1 MLMIYW
7 IVILKRERKK
17 EIEEIE
23 ELEDFLSEEKMFKKD
38 LD

>member
-7 IVILKRERKK
+7 IVILKRENKK

>member
-7 IVILKRERKK
+7 IVILKRESKI

>member
-7 IVILKRERKK
+7 IVILKRESKK

>member
-7 IVILKRERKK
+7 IVILKRESKK
-17 EIEEIE
+17 EIEEFE
-23 ELEDFLSEEKMFKKD
+23 ELEDFLSEDKMFKKD

>member
-7 IVILKRERKK
+7 IVILKRESKK

-23 ELEDFLSEEKMFKKD
+23 ELEDFLSEEKVFKKD

>member
-7 IVILKRERKK
+7 IVILKRESKK
-17 EIEEIE
+17 EIEEFE

>member
-7 IVILKRERKK
+7 IVILKRESKK

-23 ELEDFLSEEKMFKKD
+23 ELEDFLNEEKMFKKD

>member
-7 IVILKRERKK
+7 IVILKRESKK

-23 ELEDFLSEEKMFKKD
+23 ELEDFLSEDKMFKKD

>member
-1 MLMIYW
+1 MLMIYR
-7 IVILKRERKK
+7 IVILKRESKK

>member
-7 IVILKRERKK
+7 IVILKREIKK

-23 ELEDFLSEEKMFKKD
+23 ELEDFLSEDKMFKKD

>member
-1 MLMIYW
+1 MIYW
-7 IVILKRERKK
+7 IVILKRESKK

>member
-7 IVILKRERKK
+7 IVILKRESKK
-17 EIEEIE
+17 EIEDIE
-23 ELEDFLSEEKMFKKD
+23 ELEDFLSEDKMFKKD